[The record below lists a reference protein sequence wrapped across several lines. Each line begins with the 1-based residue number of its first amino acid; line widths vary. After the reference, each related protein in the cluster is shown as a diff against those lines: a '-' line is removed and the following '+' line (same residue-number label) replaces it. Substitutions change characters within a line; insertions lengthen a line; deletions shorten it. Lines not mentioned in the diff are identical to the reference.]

1 MEQPGVSTSSS
12 AETPRSGR
20 LAIQASTRRQPN
32 PEPTR
37 SQPLQMARRD
47 RRRFMSPISSAFSRI
62 TMTTHV
68 MAPICESFAL
78 SGTTVT
84 PATFGKLFSCA
95 VDGAVYAQPLWMR
108 GQSIGGGI
116 RNIIIVTTQHDSV
129 YAFDADESVCDVL
142 ARELDRCASRWD
154 LRREADHVE
163 RRRPM
168 LRRHLSRSRSHRYTH
183 NRLHDEY
190 DLSCQRVREQRK
202 KFWQQQRGFGEFSPP
217 ATCPRRFHQKRKV

>member
-20 LAIQASTRRQPN
+20 LAIQASTRRQPR

-47 RRRFMSPISSAFSRI
+47 RRRFMSPISR
-62 TMTTHV
+62 
-68 MAPICESFAL
+68 AL

-116 RNIIIVTTQHDSV
+116 RNIIIVATQHDSV
-129 YAFDADESVCDVL
+129 YAFDAD
-142 ARELDRCASRWD
+142 A
-154 LRREADHVE
+154 
-163 RRRPM
+163 
-168 LRRHLSRSRSHRYTH
+168 
-183 NRLHDEY
+183 
-190 DLSCQRVREQRK
+190 
-202 KFWQQQRGFGEFSPP
+202 
-217 ATCPRRFHQKRKV
+217 